1 MTDTFRLI
9 QAKVTR
15 AKQHVQD
22 FQLALSAFN
31 NTKPYVVAI
40 KEDLEAGKRI
50 YYVAKADPVPDSV
63 ATIAAD
69 VIQNLRSPLD
79 QIAYQLVL
87 DARGGAEPNWFVYY
101 PICGNA
107 TDYPSL
113 RNRFIKG
120 VRQEVVDAID
130 TTEPYKGG
138 KGHAI
143 WQLNALNK
151 PDKHKLLVGAGS
163 FSSGVE
169 ITQTFSTCLKKIPGF
184 ENISPLPVFLTPADR
199 LLALKVG
206 DELYIEPLDH
216 EVAEDRRFAFDVSF
230 NEPSVIECEPA
241 LKTLQDMTN
250 LVDGIIGTLGRF
262 LP

>member
-1 MTDTFRLI
+1 MTNTFRLI

-15 AKQHVQD
+15 AKQHIQD
-22 FQLALSAFN
+22 LQFALSAFN
-31 NTKPYVVAI
+31 DTKPYVVSI
-40 KEDLEAGKRI
+40 KENLEAGKRI
-50 YYVAKADPVPDSV
+50 CYVAKADPVPDSI

-87 DARGGAEPNWFVYY
+87 DARGGAEPDWFVYY

-130 TTEPYKGG
+130 ATEPYKCG

-169 ITQTFSTCLKKIPGF
+169 ITQTFSILLKNMPGF
-184 ENISPLPVFLTPADR
+184 ENISLPAVFLTPADK
-199 LLALKVG
+199 L
-206 DELYIEPLDH
+206 LDH
-216 EVAEDRRFAFDVSF
+216 EVAEDRRFTFDVSF